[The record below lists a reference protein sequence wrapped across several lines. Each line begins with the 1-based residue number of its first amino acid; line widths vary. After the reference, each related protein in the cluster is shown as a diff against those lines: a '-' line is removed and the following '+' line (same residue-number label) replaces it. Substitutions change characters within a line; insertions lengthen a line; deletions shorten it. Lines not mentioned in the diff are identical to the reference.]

1 MTLPLAVRL
10 PLALLALGVAAFM
23 AFQLSAERRLKDG
36 RDTVNEVLQRGDPR
50 REQAIRELLDVAD
63 AQPGTE
69 ALLLASTGRSSR
81 GEFRRGAALARRA
94 VEREP
99 DNFVA
104 WLTLAFALKD
114 VDRAAALDALER
126 AHRLN
131 PRYRIP
137 SLS

>member
-10 PLALLALGVAAFM
+10 ALAALALGVAAFM
-23 AFQLSAERRLKDG
+23 AFQLSAEHRLKDA
-36 RDTVNEVLQRGDPR
+36 RDTVNDVLQRGDPR
-50 REQAIRELLDVAD
+50 RDEAIRDLLDVAG

-69 ALLLASTGRSSR
+69 ALLLASTARSSR
-81 GEFRRGAALARRA
+81 GEFRQGAALARRA
-94 VEREP
+94 VDREP

-104 WLTLAFALKD
+104 WLTLAFALRD
-114 VDRAAALDALER
+114 VDRPAALDALER